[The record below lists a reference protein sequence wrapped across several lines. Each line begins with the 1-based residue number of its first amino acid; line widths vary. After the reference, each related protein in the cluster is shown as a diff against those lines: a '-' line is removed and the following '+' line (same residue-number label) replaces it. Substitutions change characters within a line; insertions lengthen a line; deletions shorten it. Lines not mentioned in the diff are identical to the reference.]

1 MDLSDEELIRLS
13 QKGDLKAFGG
23 LVERYQKRVFTVAYG
38 LVHDADEAQDLTQES
53 FIRAYHSIKS
63 FRGTAR
69 FYTWIY
75 RITVNLC
82 MDHFRKQ
89 GVERSHMAA
98 DPSMDFNPVTPDLV
112 AAQHEMS
119 RVVHQAIRSLPTD
132 QRAVIILRELEGL
145 SYKEISQIIGSS
157 MGTVM
162 SRLFYAR
169 KRLRELL
176 KSYFR
181 GEGHE

>member
-1 MDLSDEELIRLS
+1 
-13 QKGDLKAFGG
+13 
-23 LVERYQKRVFTVAYG
+23 
-38 LVHDADEAQDLTQES
+38 
-53 FIRAYHSIKS
+53 
-63 FRGTAR
+63 
-69 FYTWIY
+69 
-75 RITVNLC
+75 

-98 DPSMDFNPVTPDLV
+98 DPSTMDFNPVTPDLV